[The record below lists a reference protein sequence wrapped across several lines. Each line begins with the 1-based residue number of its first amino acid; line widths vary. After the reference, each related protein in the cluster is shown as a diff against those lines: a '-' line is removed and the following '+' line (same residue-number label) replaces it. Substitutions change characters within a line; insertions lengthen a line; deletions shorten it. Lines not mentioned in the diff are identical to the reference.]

1 MVAGEEQACDDLSTG
16 AQVIQWMVVSSM
28 EFREEEGALWGQ
40 WDNKRQILSDVITL
54 YNLLQLMDPIHG

>member
-28 EFREEEGALWGQ
+28 EFREEEGALWGSEII
-40 WDNKRQILSDVITL
+40 RGSF
-54 YNLLQLMDPIHG
+54 YLM